1 MKRVFVFFSVVAMVI
16 AMIAPVGAVHAAD
29 TPEFTQEE
37 FMEIL
42 GNADLAAR
50 FYTQPEYLL
59 TNDRLSSF
67 LQDCFSMSGSGK
79 KDGYNRLTGGLARP
93 DDFMYFLRQY
103 FSEEVINGFN
113 GEHFIF
119 DLEEDQV
126 YWLCVG
132 AIQHGDSTSNYTIT
146 EFGPERVVC
155 RLDIAFEDFSEE
167 LNNVQFDYVYE
178 KTDGGKWVFTTFATK
193 DELYDLQEKK
203 QEAAAGNDS
212 ADGDI
217 SAAPFMPILICF
229 LTAGTVCGAAVG
241 QKNKKRV
248 FLFLLAAM
256 VTVNFAGCVKPASGP
271 EETAEAATN
280 DVSLA
285 TDDPAAANT
294 AEPTAEPT
302 FTSDPEDIDHLN
314 KNITSGDWVYDEAVD
329 SSGKYGGTKVASVIK
344 YTGSDAEVTVPEK
357 LNGLYVAVI
366 KNGTFADNPNAG
378 KIKALTLAGRTRL
391 ADKSLSGLSG
401 LSEVTVADN
410 DYNWT
415 GLGADETESGT
426 IAANIKKIT
435 VSDAVSAGNIWNGLT
450 ELETIVFANSPA
462 SIAEGAFAGLK
473 SLKTVE
479 GLDKLE
485 TIPKEAFK
493 DCVSFDGREL
503 LKTVKR
509 IGDSAFS
516 GCKAIEGEL
525 VIPENLEFIGNG
537 AFSGC
542 SGITKVVWNNENC
555 KVGTE
560 GTAEDGT
567 EKFAYASLVSGMS
580 GLETIEVAA
589 GIRSIQSRL
598 FSRGGSE
605 GSVKTLIL
613 PDSLESIGDG
623 AFMGCA
629 LSGTVT
635 LPEKVNCIPAYCF
648 TGCSYLNDIS
658 IHSGVERI
666 EDGAFSSCSNLS
678 AVNLPEGL
686 KSVGERVFNEC
697 YSLKTVKLPD
707 SLESLGAY
715 VFRNCDRLTS
725 AELPASITA
734 LPEGCFFGCASIEK
748 VSYPYCVKVGSR
760 AFYMCPNLAE
770 VNFAANA
777 ELGDNV
783 FGFCFALYPDVR
795 FDIP

>member
-1 MKRVFVFFSVVAMVI
+1 MKKVLSTIVVTLLLIGVLQTCTIYA
-16 AMIAPVGAVHAAD
+16 AEAPD
-29 TPEFTQEE
+29 FTREE

-42 GNADLAAR
+42 GNAELAAR

-67 LQDCFSMSGSGK
+67 LQDCFDMSGSGK

-113 GEHFIF
+113 GEHFKF

-155 RLDIAFEDFSEE
+155 RLDIEFVDFSEKY
-167 LNNVQFDYVYE
+167 NKTRFDYVYE

-203 QEAAAGNDS
+203 QEAEAGDS
-212 ADGDI
+212 SAEGTDI
-217 SAAPFMPILICF
+217 SAAPLMPILIC
-229 LTAGTVCGAAVG
+229 
-241 QKNKKRV
+241 
-248 FLFLLAAM
+248 LLAAGA
-256 VTVNFAGCVKPASGP
+256 VLGASAGKNNRKRIFLFILAAAFTVNFAGCVKPASGP

-344 YTGSDAEVTVPEK
+344 YTGSDTEVTVPEK
-357 LNGLYVAVI
+357 LNGLYVTVI

-378 KIKALTLAGRTRL
+378 KIKALTLAGRTRF
-391 ADKSLSGLSG
+391 AYKSLSGLSG
-401 LSEVTVADN
+401 LSEVTVPDN

-435 VSDAVSAGNIWNGLT
+435 VSDAVSVNNIWDGLT

-542 SGITKVVWNNENC
+542 SGITKVVWKNENC
-555 KVGTE
+555 LVGSETV
-560 GTAEDGT
+560 AEDGT
-567 EKFAYASLVSGMS
+567 KTFVAGSLVRGMS
-580 GLETIEVAA
+580 GLETIEVAE
-589 GIRSIQSRL
+589 GIRSIPDKL
-598 FSRGGSE
+598 FSVGGSN
-605 GSVKTLIL
+605 GSVKSLIL
-613 PDSLESIGDG
+613 PESLESIGRA

-635 LPEKVNCIPAYCF
+635 IPAKVAVIPWLCF
-648 TGCSYLNDIS
+648 GGCENLEGVVLPAGLENIGDIAFSGCSVLRSIDIP
-658 IHSGVERI
+658 
-666 EDGAFSSCSNLS
+666 D
-678 AVNLPEGL
+678 GL
-686 KSVGERVFNEC
+686 KSIGERVFNEC

-715 VFRNCDRLTS
+715 VFRNCDRLAS
-725 AELPASITA
+725 VELPASITA